1 MKLKQGLSKTVKNS
15 QGKKGKL
22 PAIKISYFQKLME
35 KVDLEY
41 QNYVVYPEK
50 SCIFKSFDLTN
61 ISDVKVVLLGQDPY
75 HEPNQAHGL
84 AFSVLCEKLPP
95 SLINIY
101 KEMETDLGVK
111 VNQDGN
117 LDYLARQGVL
127 LLNTSLTVR
136 EHQANS
142 HSKMGWEIFTDNC
155 IKLLNEQD
163 RPIVFI
169 LWGRNAISKTKFL
182 DNPKHLVLTSVH
194 PSPLSAYGGFFGS
207 KPFSKTNNFLRQ
219 NNIREINWLK
229 K

>member
-1 MKLKQGLSKTVKNS
+1 MITTFKEFIEIESKKEYYKKLKEFVVSEYEKYRCFPPYKN
-15 QGKKGKL
+15 
-22 PAIKISYFQKLME
+22 
-35 KVDLEY
+35 
-41 QNYVVYPEK
+41 
-50 SCIFKSFDLTN
+50 IFHALTITPLN
-61 ISDVKVVLLGQDPY
+61 EVKVVILGQDPY
-75 HEPNQAHGL
+75 HEVNQAHGL

>member
-1 MKLKQGLSKTVKNS
+1 M
-15 QGKKGKL
+15 
-22 PAIKISYFQKLME
+22 
-35 KVDLEY
+35 
-41 QNYVVYPEK
+41 
-50 SCIFKSFDLTN
+50 
-61 ISDVKVVLLGQDPY
+61 
-75 HEPNQAHGL
+75 
-84 AFSVLCEKLPP
+84 
-95 SLINIY
+95 
-101 KEMETDLGVK
+101 
-111 VNQDGN
+111 
-117 LDYLARQGVL
+117 
-127 LLNTSLTVR
+127 LNTSLTVR